1 MGIYNG
7 FERGST
13 NQNQA
18 PELTVFIKSVLQS
31 ECNRLNAEVHVHYD
45 VLFFKD
51 IYYYFCTTFCKAIA
65 KQT

>member
-18 PELTVFIKSVLQS
+18 PELTVFIKSVLQPFEFRS
-31 ECNRLNAEVHVHYD
+31 PRALRCII
-45 VLFFKD
+45 F
-51 IYYYFCTTFCKAIA
+51 
-65 KQT
+65 